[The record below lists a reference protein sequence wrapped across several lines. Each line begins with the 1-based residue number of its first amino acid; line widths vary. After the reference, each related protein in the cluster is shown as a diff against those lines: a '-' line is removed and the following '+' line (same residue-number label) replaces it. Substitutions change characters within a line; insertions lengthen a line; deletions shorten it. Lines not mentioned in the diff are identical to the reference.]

1 LQPKMEAIAERLK
14 FTPDS
19 STEGQQVKEERD

>member
-1 LQPKMEAIAERLK
+1 LQPKMEVIAEKLK

-19 STEGQQVKEERD
+19 SAEWQQEKGERD